1 MYACKN
7 MVLMKIRPS
16 SKKTKS
22 IKKKSHKKIK
32 IDIDVSVLKL
42 KVCVQHGMTH
52 NVQQTLQGKEIL
64 VVFQ

>member
-22 IKKKSHKKIK
+22 IKKIK
-32 IDIDVSVLKL
+32 IDIDVLVLKL